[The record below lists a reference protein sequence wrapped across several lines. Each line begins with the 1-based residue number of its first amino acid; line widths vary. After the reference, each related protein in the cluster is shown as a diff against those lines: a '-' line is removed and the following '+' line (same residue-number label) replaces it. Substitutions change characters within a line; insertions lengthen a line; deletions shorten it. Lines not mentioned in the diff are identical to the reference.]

1 MTLFCIFMV
10 FVATADCSLR
20 QLNGRIPT
28 IDGKGVPLTV
38 DLDVSEFNKNL
49 ETIVKEDLVAEINDK
64 FSTYINGSRI
74 TELVENVC
82 KHEITLLKQD
92 LMKEIKNK
100 PAFFAF
106 LKSNTI
112 FSGDNVLKFD
122 EVTTNIGQNYNPST
136 GVFTAPKEGVYQI
149 SCVMVAGGRNNIHY
163 WLYKNKERFSYG
175 YTSPTAH
182 ANSNTQNW
190 ILELKKGDRVFIQHR
205 GSPGEVVHGLRHSYF
220 SGHLL
225 F

>member
-1 MTLFCIFMV
+1 ML
-10 FVATADCSLR
+10 FVATVDCSLR
-20 QLNGRIPT
+20 QLNGRIPMV
-28 IDGKGVPLTV
+28 DGKGVPLTV

-49 ETIVKEDLVAEINDK
+49 EAIVKEDLVAEINDK
-64 FSTYINGSRI
+64 FSSYINGSRI

-82 KHEITLLKQD
+82 KHEITLLKED
-92 LMKEIKNK
+92 LMKEIKSK
-100 PAFFAF
+100 PTFFAF
-106 LKSNTI
+106 LKSNTV

-136 GVFTAPKEGVYQI
+136 GVFTAQKEGVYQI
-149 SCVMVAGGRNNIHY
+149 SCVIVSASRNPVHY
-163 WLYKNKERFSYG
+163 WLYKNEERFSYG
-175 YTSPTAH
+175 YTSSNAH

-205 GSPGEVVHGLRHSYF
+205 RRSLGETVHGTRHSYF